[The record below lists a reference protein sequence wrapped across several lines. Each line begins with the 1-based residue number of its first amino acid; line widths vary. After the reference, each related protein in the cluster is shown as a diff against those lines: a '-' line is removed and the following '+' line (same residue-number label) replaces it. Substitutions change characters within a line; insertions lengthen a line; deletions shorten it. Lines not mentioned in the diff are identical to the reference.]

1 MALTLAVR
9 RTAPPLGLILGGWF
23 IAALAVGAAE
33 MLDRLPVPPP
43 AVAGML
49 TATALAVLA
58 LSDGLRRAV
67 LDRGP
72 VPLVALHLVRFVG
85 IWFLVLYARG
95 ELPPDFAQQA
105 GWGDIVV
112 AAGAVLLLLLGLPA
126 RSRGRRRVLL
136 AWNVVGLADI
146 LFVIG
151 SAMRLPAA
159 ERGAVMPFFHLPL
172 SLLPTFF
179 VPLIIVSH
187 LLIFLWIRG
196 EVGEQMYGMGERV

>member
-9 RTAPPLGLILGGWF
+9 RPAPPLGLILGGWF
-23 IAALAVGAAE
+23 IAALAVGAAGV
-33 MLDRLPVPPP
+33 LNRLPVPPP
-43 AVAGML
+43 AIAGLL
-49 TATALAVLA
+49 TASSLAALA

-85 IWFLVLYARG
+85 IWFLVLYGRG
-95 ELPPDFAQQA
+95 ELPRDFAQQA

-112 AAGAVLLLLLGLPA
+112 AVGAVLVLLFVPPA
-126 RSRGRRRVLL
+126 RTAGRRRVLL
-136 AWNVVGLADI
+136 AWNVMGLADI
-146 LFVIG
+146 LFVIV
-151 SAMRLPAA
+151 SALRLPAA
-159 ERGAVMPFFHLPL
+159 MRGEIMPFFHLPL

-187 LLIFLWIRG
+187 LLLFLWMREEAG
-196 EVGEQMYGMGERV
+196 RTSR

>member
-1 MALTLAVR
+1 MALTLAAR
-9 RTAPPLGLILGGWF
+9 RPAPPLGLILGGWF
-23 IAALAVGAAE
+23 IAAFAVGAAGV
-33 MLDRLPVPPP
+33 LGRLPVPPP
-43 AVAGML
+43 AIAGML
-49 TATALAVLA
+49 TASTLAVLA

-85 IWFLVLYARG
+85 IYFLVLYGRG
-95 ELPPDFAQQA
+95 ELPRDFAQQA

-112 AAGAVLLLLLGLPA
+112 AVGAVLLLLFALPA
-126 RSRGRRRVLL
+126 RTRGRRGALL
-136 AWNVVGLADI
+136 VWNVVGLADI

-151 SAMRLPAA
+151 SAMRLPPA

-187 LLIFLWIRG
+187 LLIFLWLREETGGRMDDARG
-196 EVGEQMYGMGERV
+196 

>member
-1 MALTLAVR
+1 MALTLTVPR
-9 RTAPPLGLILGGWF
+9 PAPPIHLVLGGWF
-23 IAALAVGAAE
+23 IAALAVGAAGV
-33 MLDRLPVPPP
+33 LDRLPVPPP
-43 AVAGML
+43 AIAGLL
-49 TATALAVLA
+49 TAVTLAALAFF
-58 LSDGLRRAV
+58 DGLRRAV

-85 IWFLVLYARG
+85 IYFLVLYGRG
-95 ELPPDFAQQA
+95 ELPRDFAQQA

-112 AAGAVLLLLLGLPA
+112 AVGAVLVLLFVLPA
-126 RSRGRRRVLL
+126 RTAGRRRALL

-151 SAMRLPAA
+151 SAMRLPAT
-159 ERGAVMPFFHLPL
+159 ERGTVMPFFHLPL

-187 LLIFLWIRG
+187 LLLFLWIR
-196 EVGEQMYGMGERV
+196 EEADLTSR

>member
-1 MALTLAVR
+1 MALTLAAR
-9 RTAPPLGLILGGWF
+9 RPAPLLALILGGWF
-23 IAALAVGAAE
+23 AAALAVGAAGALE
-33 MLDRLPVPPP
+33 QSPVPPP
-43 AVAGML
+43 AIAGVL
-49 TATALAVLA
+49 TVSTLAILA
-58 LSDGLRRAV
+58 LSERLRRAV

-85 IWFLVLYARG
+85 IWFLVLYGRG
-95 ELPPDFAQQA
+95 ELPRDFAQQA

-112 AAGAVLLLLLGLPA
+112 AVGAVLVLAFVLPA
-126 RSRGRRRVLL
+126 RTRGQRRALL

-159 ERGAVMPFFHLPL
+159 MRGEILPFFHLPL

-187 LLIFLWIRG
+187 LLLFLWIREEAARQG
-196 EVGEQMYGMGERV
+196 

>member
-9 RTAPPLGLILGGWF
+9 RPAPPISLVLGSWF
-23 IAALAVGAAE
+23 IAALAVGAAGV
-33 MLDRLPVPPP
+33 LGRLPVPPP
-43 AVAGML
+43 AVAGAL
-49 TATALAVLA
+49 TAATLAALAFWE
-58 LSDGLRRAV
+58 GLRQAV

-85 IWFLVLYARG
+85 IYFLVLYGRG
-95 ELPPDFAQQA
+95 ELPREFAQQA

-112 AAGAVLLLLLGLPA
+112 AAGAVLLLALVLPA
-126 RSRGRRRVLL
+126 RTRGRRRAVL

-146 LFVIG
+146 LFVIV
-151 SAMRLPAA
+151 SALRLPA
-159 ERGAVMPFFHLPL
+159 EMRGQVMPFEHLPL

-187 LLIFLWIRG
+187 LLLFLWLRDEA
-196 EVGEQMYGMGERV
+196 EVERMARRA